1 MTVNLWFWVVHCHY
15 GIFSERH
22 FTPVLMAIGTLQ
34 TKNTGNLPVHS
45 QNVRVY
51 REVTGIS
58 RVYRWVTRF
67 FLHYLSCS
75 FVYHTKFWHQ
85 KASECTG
92 GIPVV
97 HDWNILNHESL
108 HQQYFVGPSPECST
122 RGGIF
127 MKYPTDLLWQ
137 HMCPISRDQC
147 KQNSHA
153 YNQTPSSTHHFLISA
168 WYSFSLQL
176 SESVGIRCIPKV

>member
-1 MTVNLWFWVVHCHY
+1 MIKPDY
-15 GIFSERH
+15 GKMLSLYPWLRDVCSVCIS
-22 FTPVLMAIGTLQ
+22 PLQ

-58 RVYRWVTRF
+58 RVYGWVTGF

-75 FVYHTKFWHQ
+75 FVYHAKFWHK

-108 HQQYFVGPSPECST
+108 HQRYYFGPSPEGST
-122 RGGIF
+122 RWGIF
-127 MKYPTDLLWQ
+127 
-137 HMCPISRDQC
+137 
-147 KQNSHA
+147 
-153 YNQTPSSTHHFLISA
+153 
-168 WYSFSLQL
+168 L
-176 SESVGIRCIPKV
+176 SIQQIRCSRTCPQYLVTAVNRIIMLTIKPSLLHTTY